1 MSRFRSERIMNL
13 EVRTRV
19 LERSVHA
26 SANLRMQ
33 GSTCVTKEKMA
44 YLFLLLLLM
53 DVGLSALPR
62 SDAGASS
69 SRSMTL
75 PFRALGT
82 TTSRSFYIGSHP
94 ESTRLLV

>member
-1 MSRFRSERIMNL
+1 MNL

-44 YLFLLLLLM
+44 YRFLLLLLLL

-62 SDAGASS
+62 SHSGASS
-69 SRSMTL
+69 SRSMTT
-75 PFRALGT
+75 PYRALGT